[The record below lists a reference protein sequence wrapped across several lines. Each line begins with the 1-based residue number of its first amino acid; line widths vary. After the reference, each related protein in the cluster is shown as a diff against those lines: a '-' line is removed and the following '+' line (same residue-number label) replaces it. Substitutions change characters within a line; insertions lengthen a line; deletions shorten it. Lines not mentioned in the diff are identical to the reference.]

1 MLLKFNRAVFLL
13 TITFSTMGSKANQP
27 PVASSL
33 ISSAQSFVDNFNKA
47 YEAKHYAFEQQ
58 FWGTK
63 MALSDVAELK
73 FSAENLSKT
82 KGEM

>member
-1 MLLKFNRAVFLL
+1 
-13 TITFSTMGSKANQP
+13 MGTEGNKQP
-27 PVASSL
+27 EAAAL
-33 ISSAQSFVDNFNKA
+33 ISKAQSFVDNFNGT

-63 MALSDVAELK
+63 MALSDTPDLK

-82 KGEM
+82 KAEM